1 MGEQVTDAAAPLLAA
16 EGVRKTY
23 GTRVVTEALKGVDLK
38 LESGSFCALTGP
50 SGCGKTTLLNI
61 LGLLDRPTAGRVLL
75 QGRDTGPLDDAGRTT
90 LRAESLGFIFQFH
103 HLLMAFTALE
113 NVMMP
118 LLSRHGRPEGWMR
131 DRALELLEQVDLSDR
146 TRYKVTD
153 LSGGQQQRVAVAR
166 ALIMRPALVLADE
179 PTGNLDTESGD
190 RVFDLLRRVNLDHG
204 TGFLIVT
211 HDDAIATRCDRIV
224 RMVDGVVDSDERR
237 T

>member
-61 LGLLDRPTAGRVLL
+61 LGLLDRPTSGRVLL